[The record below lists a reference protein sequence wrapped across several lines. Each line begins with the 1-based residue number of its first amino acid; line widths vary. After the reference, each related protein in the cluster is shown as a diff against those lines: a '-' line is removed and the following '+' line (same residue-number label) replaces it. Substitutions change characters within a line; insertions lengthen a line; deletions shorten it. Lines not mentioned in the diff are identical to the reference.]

1 MNDILAPTVSFIYQ
15 RINSIFTN
23 IMKTIILFKIP
34 INVRVIKIKMFNWFT
49 EVHFINNILAQFIM
63 SNSELIRC

>member
-34 INVRVIKIKMFNWFT
+34 INVRVIKIKMFN
-49 EVHFINNILAQFIM
+49 
-63 SNSELIRC
+63 

>member
-49 EVHFINNILAQFIM
+49 EVHFINNILAQSIM